1 MNPAAP
7 SQLIVPFRRA
17 RPVVA
22 TALAIAACLLA
33 SSTRAQEQPPT
44 PHARPMSA
52 APKRTILTTPPGAL
66 LTLDG
71 GSEVSGISPLDIEPQ
86 WTGKYSVSVEAA
98 GFATARGALY
108 LPEVASSPTL
118 RSEPPGLSPG
128 LFLRSL
134 NFPGVP
140 ALLSHHRARGVA
152 LLLTGGGGL
161 IAVLRDQLEYRS
173 KLKKTDA
180 ESQYSALNFRYAR
193 GRWELYTVSVWGL
206 SALDYMIRSRIDLL
220 EASPTRVRVSAP
232 RLTRV
237 GVMWRSV
244 LVPGAG
250 QDYAN
255 RQGRGLFWL
264 GTTLLS
270 GAGYFIADESHHRIV
285 SKLFRARDLLATA
298 GPGEV
303 AARQADVDHFTSLE
317 ETSRQLIDGLAI
329 GTLGL
334 YVANV
339 FDAGIVRIGGST
351 ANRKVSLSA
360 PVGPRRAAV
369 ALTYR
374 F

>member
-1 MNPAAP
+1 MT
-7 SQLIVPFRRA
+7 L
-17 RPVVA
+17 
-22 TALAIAACLLA
+22 
-33 SSTRAQEQPPT
+33 
-44 PHARPMSA
+44 
-52 APKRTILTTPPGAL
+52 APKRTIFTTPPEAL

-71 GSEVSGISPLDIEPQ
+71 GSEVSGISPLDMEPQ
-86 WTGKYSVSVEAA
+86 WTGKYSIRIEAA
-98 GFATARGALY
+98 GYSTAWGALY
-108 LPEVASSPTL
+108 IPEVASSPTL

-140 ALLSHHRARGVA
+140 ALLSHHRARGAA
-152 LLLTGGGGL
+152 LLSAGGGGL
-161 IAVLRDQLEYRS
+161 VAMLRDQLEYRS
-173 KLKKTDA
+173 NLKKKNQVIPAGETNP
-180 ESQYSALNFRYAR
+180 ESYYSALNFRYAR
-193 GRWELYTVSVWGL
+193 GRWQLYTVSVWGL
-206 SALDYMIRSRIDLL
+206 SALDYMIRSRIDLV
-220 EASPTRVRVSAP
+220 EATPTRVRVSAP

-237 GVMWRSV
+237 GVMWRSM

-270 GAGYFIADESHHRIV
+270 GAAYFIADESHHRIV
-285 SKLFRARDLLATA
+285 TKLNRARDLLATA
-298 GPGEV
+298 GPGQV
-303 AARQADVDHFTSLE
+303 ADRQADVDHFTNLE
-317 ETSRQLIDGLAI
+317 ETSRQLVDGLAI
-329 GTLGL
+329 GTVGL

-339 FDAGIVRIGGST
+339 LDAGIVRIGGST

-360 PVGPRRAAV
+360 PVGPRRAAM